1 MTDEPVEAAV
11 HAASS
16 GQVFTE
22 SSWLDLH
29 FEAMRPE
36 YEQAVRSV
44 GIEPGWHVLDA
55 GCGGGSFLPLL
66 AELVG
71 PEGRVTALDIAP
83 DNVAEV
89 ERRVAASP
97 LACPVEATVG
107 SLLHI
112 PSPDDSFDAVWIA
125 NVLMYLADDEAERV
139 LAEATRVTRP
149 GGLVAAK
156 EGSGT
161 VRVHPI
167 KPDIWFPVTQR
178 VGSNFRGQARHP
190 ALRFL
195 FQRAGLEEVEQ
206 QGILIERWAPLDDA
220 NQHFFTQ
227 LQAAAARVAEDVELS
242 DEGRAFWAAQAD
254 PTSPMAIFNHPEF
267 AVTILQYVVTG
278 RVPA

>member
-1 MTDEPVEAAV
+1 MTDEPVEATV
-11 HAASS
+11 HAAST

-36 YEQAVRSV
+36 YERTVRSV

-71 PEGRVTALDIAP
+71 PQGRVTAMDLAP

-89 ERRVAASP
+89 ERRGAASP
-97 LACPVEATVG
+97 LACPVDAKVG
-107 SLLHI
+107 SLLDM
-112 PSPDDSFDAVWIA
+112 PFPDDSFDAVWIA
-125 NVLMYLADDEAERV
+125 NVLMYFDAGQVERA
-139 LAEATRVTRP
+139 LAEVRRVVRP

-156 EGSGT
+156 EGAGT
-161 VRVHPI
+161 VGTHPMATEHMSAIEVRVRAN
-167 KPDIWFPVTQR
+167 FP
-178 VGSNFRGQARHP
+178 GQPRLP
-190 ALRFL
+190 ALRHWFR
-195 FQRAGLEEVEQ
+195 RAGLERVEQ
-206 QGILIERWAPLDDA
+206 HGLLIERWAPLDDA
-220 NQHFFTQ
+220 NHHFFAQ
-227 LQAAAARVAEDVELS
+227 LLAAAARVAEDVELS

-267 AVTILQYVVTG
+267 AVTFLQYVVTG